1 MARGPGALRYLDT
14 GLPADCVT
22 LSSDA
27 NLAVLDAGGGV
38 RDVMARGG
46 WHVRKGTPIVHETF
60 ERVEW

>member
-1 MARGPGALRYLDT
+1 M
-14 GLPADCVT
+14 T